1 MGYESFIVILLN
13 PNLGGDG
20 GWDFAHPDEFS

>member
-20 GWDFAHPDEFS
+20 EWDFAHPDEFS

>member
-1 MGYESFIVILLN
+1 MVYESFIAILLN
-13 PNLGGDG
+13 PSLGGDG